1 MAKHLNGRL
10 LAARY
15 EASLRASIAQHR
27 ASAGCPPPGLAVVR
41 VGDDPASGVY
51 VRKKAQACGRVGI
64 ESRMVHHV
72 AVASQ
77 QEVLE
82 SIHQLNADP
91 SCDGILVQLPV
102 PSTLDARQLLLAVD
116 PAKDVDGLHPL
127 NLGRLVRG
135 EPGLRSCT
143 PAGVMALLAH
153 GGIAPEGM
161 RALVIGRSVLVGQPM
176 GILLQ
181 QANATVT
188 VAHSRTRDLSDHCR
202 QAELL
207 VVAAGQ
213 PGLVGADRVRPGA
226 VVVDVG
232 IHRVPPRQQGER
244 AALCGDVCFAA
255 VEPLA
260 SHITPVPGG
269 VGPMTVAMLL
279 CNTVQ
284 TWRQRCGGGAPRPA
298 ETDCLH

>member
-1 MAKHLNGRL
+1 MAKRLDGRL
-10 LAARY
+10 LAARH
-15 EASLRASIAQHR
+15 EASLRSVIAQR
-27 ASAGCPPPGLAVVR
+27 LATTTGCPPSPPGLAVVR
-41 VGDDPASGVY
+41 VGDDPASGIY
-51 VRKKAQACGRVGI
+51 VRNKAQACGRVGI
-64 ESRMVHHV
+64 ESRMVHHP
-72 AVASQ
+72 ASASQ

-82 SIHQLNADP
+82 SIRQLNGDP
-91 SCDGILVQLPV
+91 SCDGILVQLPI
-102 PSTLDARQLLLAVD
+102 PPTLDAHQLLLAVD

-127 NLGRLVRG
+127 NLGRLMRG

-143 PAGVMALLAH
+143 PAGVMALLDH
-153 GGIAPEGM
+153 GGIALDGI
-161 RALVIGRSVLVGQPM
+161 RALVIGRSILVGRPM

-188 VAHSRTRDLSDHCR
+188 VAHSHTRDLADHCR

-207 VVAAGQ
+207 VVAAGK
-213 PGLVGADRVRPGA
+213 PDLVEADWVRPGA

-232 IHRVPPRQQGER
+232 IHRTPPQQQGEQGTLR
-244 AALCGDVCFAA
+244 GDVCFAA

-279 CNTVQ
+279 SNTVQ
-284 TWRQRCGGGAPRPA
+284 AWQRRTASPA
-298 ETDCLH
+298 

>member
-1 MAKHLNGRL
+1 MAKHLNGQV

-15 EASLRASIAQHR
+15 EASLRAFIAQHLD
-27 ASAGCPPPGLAVVR
+27 SAGCPPGLAVVR

-64 ESRMVHHV
+64 ESRIIHHP
-72 AVASQ
+72 ATASQ

-82 SIHQLNADP
+82 SIHQLNANP
-91 SCDGILVQLPV
+91 SCDGILVQLPI
-102 PSTLDARQLLLAVD
+102 PSPLNARQLLLAVE

-127 NLGRLVRG
+127 NLGRLLRG
-135 EPGLRSCT
+135 EPGLRPCT
-143 PAGVMALLAH
+143 PAGIMALLAQA
-153 GGIAPEGM
+153 GIALDGI
-161 RALVIGRSVLVGQPM
+161 RALVIGRSILVGQPM
-176 GILLQ
+176 GIMLQ

-188 VAHSRTRDLSDHCR
+188 VAHSRTRNLADHCR

-207 VVAAGQ
+207 VVAAGK
-213 PGLVGADRVRPGA
+213 PGLVGADWVRPGA

-232 IHRVPPRQQGER
+232 IHRVPPQRQGEG
-244 AALCGDVCFAA
+244 AALWGDVCFAA

-279 CNTVQ
+279 WNTVQ
-284 TWRQRCGGGAPRPA
+284 AWQQRGGSGVAKTPLAPSS
-298 ETDCLH
+298 C